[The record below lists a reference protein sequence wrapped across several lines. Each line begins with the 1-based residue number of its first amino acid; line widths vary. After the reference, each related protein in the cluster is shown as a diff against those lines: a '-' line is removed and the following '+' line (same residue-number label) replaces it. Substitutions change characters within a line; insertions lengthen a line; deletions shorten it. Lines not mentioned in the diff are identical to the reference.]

1 MNEKRIET
9 QTYVMG
15 KIIRKYSLPLNE
27 VDELNNIYEKN
38 KHNLKPFG
46 SKLAGNIETELDVT
60 NMLPNAKIIY
70 TMYECMKEMNVI
82 TSIIW
87 HTVFTANII
96 QRSLNR
102 K

>member
-1 MNEKRIET
+1 MDINEKRIET

-46 SKLAGNIETELDVT
+46 SKLAGNIET
-60 NMLPNAKIIY
+60 
-70 TMYECMKEMNVI
+70 
-82 TSIIW
+82 
-87 HTVFTANII
+87 
-96 QRSLNR
+96 
-102 K
+102 